1 MTGTHGTSVIGTPAY
16 MAPEQLNGETVD
28 VRADVYS
35 LAVVTYEMLTGRLP
49 FGSGSFYEIGVNQ
62 ASAGARIELADV
74 PAAIAE
80 PLRTRT
86 GAESQRAAGDRAGV
100 CRRAARQF
108 FFASSAV
115 RRRSISATA

>member
-1 MTGTHGTSVIGTPAY
+1 
-16 MAPEQLNGETVD
+16 MAPEQLKGETVD

-80 PLRTRT
+80 TLGRGLALNRNERPATVLAFADALRV
-86 GAESQRAAGDRAGV
+86 S
-100 CRRAARQF
+100 F
-108 FFASSAV
+108 SSRPAP
-115 RRRSISATA
+115 